1 MPSHASAVL
10 DDFRSVE
17 SLLGGRTVLGV
28 KPRSRLD
35 WIEVIRRG
43 IPARAVESLQ
53 KAIKL
58 SQAELARTLGIP
70 ERTLARRK
78 REGVLSTEESAKLLR
93 LARVFGR
100 ADEVFEDSDAALDW
114 LRSPNSSLA
123 GKTPLGLLDTEIGA
137 ESVLDTLGRIEHG
150 VFA

>member
-1 MPSHASAVL
+1 MVSHAVAVVEE
-10 DDFRSVE
+10 FRSAE
-17 SLLGGRTVLGV
+17 NLLGGRAVLGV

-53 KAIKL
+53 EKVKL
-58 SQAELARTLGIP
+58 SQVELARILGIP

-78 REGVLSTEESAKLLR
+78 REGVLTAEESAKLLR

-100 ADEVFEDSDAALDW
+100 ADEVFEDADAALDW
-114 LRSPNSSLA
+114 LRSSNASLA
-123 GKTPLGLLDTEIGA
+123 GKTPLGLLDTEIGSEA
-137 ESVLDTLGRIEHG
+137 VLDILGRIEHG
-150 VFA
+150 VFG